1 MRFKYLHFAIG
12 PILGL
17 TALAN
22 SSAASLAKDPQAIFD
37 AMKEASGG
45 SRWDAIGELD
55 FTADISEGGLMGH
68 RSFSEDLH
76 TGRNRELYDLGGTSG
91 GDGYDGHDSW
101 FMDEKGIV
109 SVRESVQAK
118 RETATDS
125 YIARNGWF
133 RPSTADPAIKR
144 YLGEQHEAGHTYA
157 VMRVTPHGGNA
168 FDAWIDV
175 DSHLLNRV
183 IEQTDTGQ
191 TETTWYLDYKPLAGL
206 LLPFTERT
214 SDGNNQY
221 DTSARFTKIVTLAK
235 VDDKHFD
242 MPASSVRDAYIDGDA
257 TSTKVPFESY
267 GGEILVD
274 VSINGAKP
282 MPFLLDSGGLN
293 LLTPDAAQKLGVLG
307 EGRQAVQGVGDTE
320 QSMKSARVKN
330 YRLGAVVLEDQR
342 FLILDLPK
350 ILTDRG
356 ERTPI
361 AGIIGYELLRRF
373 VTRVDYDEKEL
384 TFVSNETFQ
393 YTGNGV
399 RLPLQFDDRTPLV
412 VARVDKVPGT
422 FALDTGDMGDL
433 TVFTPFAKA
442 HDISLQGTIFNG
454 RAKGVAGE
462 AALRV
467 GQLGSLSLGPYTL
480 NSPTASLGASKIGEF
495 ASKVLAGNIGHGVLS
510 KFVLTFD
517 YAHRQIYVEKS
528 KTFNVIERCGHS
540 GINFDRQRHDRLIVT
555 WVEPKSPAA
564 ASGLHVGDQITA
576 INGVPISHMG
586 LDDIRKVTTQPAGA
600 HIQLSALRG
609 NSARQATLILI
620 DQ

>member
-12 PILGL
+12 PIFGL
-17 TALAN
+17 TVVAN
-22 SSAASLAKDPQAIFD
+22 SSAAPQVKDPQAIFD
-37 AMKEASGG
+37 AMKKASGG

-55 FTADISEGGLMGH
+55 FTADISEGGLTGH
-68 RSFSEDLH
+68 RTFSEDLH
-76 TGRNRELYDLGGTSG
+76 AGRNRELYDLGGTSG
-91 GDGYDGHDSW
+91 GDGYDGHDGW

-109 SVRESVQAK
+109 SVRESEQAR
-118 RETATDS
+118 RETATES

-133 RPSTADPAIKR
+133 GPSTTDPAIKR
-144 YLGEQHEAGHTYA
+144 YLGEQHEAGRTYA
-157 VMRVTPHGGNA
+157 VVRVTPRGGNS
-168 FDAWIDV
+168 FDTWVDI

-183 IEQTDTGQ
+183 IQQTDTGQ
-191 TETTWYLDYKPLAGL
+191 TETTRYLDYKPVAGL
-206 LLPFTERT
+206 LLPYTEQA
-214 SDGNNQY
+214 SDGNSQY
-221 DTSARFTKIVTLAK
+221 DTLAHILKIATLAK
-235 VDDKHFD
+235 ADDKHFV
-242 MPASSVRDAYIDGDA
+242 MPSSSVHDTHIDGDA
-257 TSTKVPFESY
+257 TFAKVPFESY

-293 LLTPDAAQKLGVLG
+293 LLTPGTAQKLGVVG

-320 QSMKSARVKN
+320 QSMKSARVKS
-330 YRLGAVVLEDQR
+330 YRLGAVTLEDQR
-342 FLILDLPK
+342 FLILDLPR

-356 ERTPI
+356 ERAPI

-373 VTRVDYDEKEL
+373 VTRIDYDKKEL
-384 TFVSNETFQ
+384 TFVPNETFQ

-412 VARVDKVPGT
+412 EASVDKVSGT

-433 TVFTPFAKA
+433 TVFRPFAKA
-442 HDISLQGTIFNG
+442 HDISLQGAIFNG

-462 AALRV
+462 AALTV
-467 GQLGSLSLGPYTL
+467 GRLSSWSLGPYTL
-480 NSPTASLGASKIGEF
+480 NNPTASLGASKIGEF

-528 KTFNVIERCGHS
+528 KTFNVIERHGHS

-555 WVEPKSPAA
+555 GVEPKSPAA
-564 ASGLHVGDQITA
+564 ASGLHVGDQVTA
-576 INGVPISHMG
+576 INGVPIARMG
-586 LDDIRKVTTQPAGA
+586 LDDIKKVTTQPAGA
-600 HIQLSALRG
+600 PIQLSVLRE
-609 NSARQATLILI
+609 NIAREATLILI
-620 DQ
+620 D

>member
-17 TALAN
+17 IVLAN
-22 SSAASLAKDPQAIFD
+22 SSAASPVKDPQAIFD
-37 AMKEASGG
+37 AMKKASGG
-45 SRWDAIGELD
+45 SRWDAIEELD
-55 FTADISEGGLMGH
+55 FTADISEGGLTGH
-68 RSFSEDLH
+68 RTSSEDLH

-91 GDGYDGHDSW
+91 GDGYDGHDGW

-109 SVRESVQAK
+109 SVRESIQAK
-118 RETATDS
+118 RETVSDA

-133 RPSTADPAIKR
+133 RSSTVDPAIKR

-157 VMRVTPHGGNA
+157 VMRVTPGGGNA

-206 LLPFTERT
+206 LLPYRERT
-214 SDGNNQY
+214 SDGNTQY
-221 DTSARFTKIVTLAK
+221 DTLVHILKIVVLTKA
-235 VDDKHFD
+235 DDKHFV
-242 MPASSVRDAYIDGDA
+242 MPTSSVHDAHIDGDA
-257 TSTKVPFESY
+257 TFAKVPFESY
-267 GGEILVD
+267 DGEILVA
-274 VSINGAKP
+274 VSIDGGKP

-293 LLTPDAAQKLGVLG
+293 LLTPDAAQKLGVVG
-307 EGRQAVQGVGDTE
+307 EGKQAVQGVGDTE
-320 QSMKSARVKN
+320 QSMKSARVKS
-330 YRLGAVVLEDQR
+330 YRLGTVTLEDQR

-361 AGIIGYELLRRF
+361 AGVIGYELLRRF
-373 VTRVDYDEKEL
+373 VTRIDYDQKEL
-384 TFVSNETFQ
+384 TFVPNETFQ

-412 VARVDKVPGT
+412 EARVDKVPGT

-433 TVFTPFAKA
+433 TVFKPFAKA
-442 HDISLQGTIFNG
+442 HDISLQGAIFNG

-462 AALRV
+462 AALTV

-480 NSPTASLGASKIGEF
+480 NSPTASLGSSKIGEF
-495 ASKVLAGNIGHGVLS
+495 ASKVLAGNVGHGVLS

-528 KTFNVIERCGHS
+528 KTFNVIERHGHS
-540 GINFDRQRHDRLIVT
+540 GTNFDRQRHDQLIVT
-555 WVEPKSPAA
+555 GVEPKSPAA

-576 INGVPISHMG
+576 INGIPIARMG
-586 LDDIRKVTTQPAGA
+586 LDDIKKVTTQPAGA
-600 HIQLSALRG
+600 HIQLSVLRE
-609 NSARQATLILI
+609 NIAREETLILI
-620 DQ
+620 D